1 MYRRVLLKLSGEA
14 LSGEGNK
21 GFSEERLQY
30 LVNELRGVK
39 ERGIEI
45 AIVIGAGNLFRGK
58 ELTHISPT
66 VSDEIG
72 MLGTL
77 INTLYLKDYLS
88 SKGLKAVAISSI
100 VSFPSFEPYK
110 YSRAEQLLRE
120 GNIVI
125 LGGGTTIPY
134 FTTDTAAAIRA
145 IELHTD
151 IIIKATKVDGVY
163 ELDPKKHPDTKKIDR
178 ITFTEAIELDLKIMD
193 IEAFSIC
200 KKHKLPII
208 VIDFFTSGN
217 LLRAIIGEKVGT
229 LVIPD

>member
-110 YSRAEQLLRE
+110 
-120 GNIVI
+120 
-125 LGGGTTIPY
+125 
-134 FTTDTAAAIRA
+134 
-145 IELHTD
+145 
-151 IIIKATKVDGVY
+151 
-163 ELDPKKHPDTKKIDR
+163 
-178 ITFTEAIELDLKIMD
+178 
-193 IEAFSIC
+193 
-200 KKHKLPII
+200 
-208 VIDFFTSGN
+208 
-217 LLRAIIGEKVGT
+217 
-229 LVIPD
+229 